1 MKNWAKLEP
10 DKYLLVSN
18 YTPKR
23 NGKKVDRILVHH
35 NAGINMSHEGV
46 KAAFVHN
53 RTSAHYNCDAKGTVC
68 QYVYDRDGAWHAGD
82 FDVNMRSFGIE
93 HADKDSDPW
102 LIADKALD
110 AGAHLCAAICKEYK
124 LGRPKWG
131 GNIFPHSD
139 YTATACPGQL
149 KGSQKSHYMRLAQG
163 YYEQMTGETGV
174 DTSSMDLGDLDWW
187 GTKYTKALQ
196 TQLGTKA
203 DGYLDGQ
210 SHEND
215 DYFWAAGSGVWY
227 NWPDWRSTCI
237 IALQKKLDK
246 AGYEVGSSGY
256 DGVYGPDTI
265 KAHQKCLIDHGY
277 SCGECGADGY
287 HGNATNNAMG
297 AALKDG
303 FYKKKW

>member
-1 MKNWAKLEP
+1 MITLI
-10 DKYLLVSN
+10 V
-18 YTPKR
+18 
-23 NGKKVDRILVHH
+23 GKKGSGKTKKLIERASQAVKSTNGNVIVIEKGSKLTYDLPHEARLVDTDAYKVTG
-35 NAGINMSHEGV
+35 ADAFFGFVSGI
-46 KAAFVHN
+46 
-53 RTSAHYNCDAKGTVC
+53 C
-68 QYVYDRDGAWHAGD
+68 AGD
-82 FDVNMRSFGIE
+82 YDVNMRSFGIE

-139 YTATACPGQL
+139 FTATACPGQL
-149 KGSQKSHYMRLAQG
+149 KGSQKAKYMRLAQQ
-163 YYEQMTGETGV
+163 YYEEMTGETGG

-196 TQLGTKA
+196 TQLGTKV

-210 SHEND
+210 SLEND
-215 DYFWAAGSGVWY
+215 DYFWAAGSGVRY
-227 NWPDWRSTCI
+227 NWPDWESTCI
-237 IALQKKLDK
+237 IKLQKKLDE
-246 AGYEVGSSGY
+246 AGYDVGSSGY

-265 KAHQKCLIDHGY
+265 KAHQQCLIDHGY

-287 HGNATNNAMG
+287 HGNVTNNAMG